1 MNPSIPAS
9 CWPEL
14 NFNQEKTFRRIAQT
28 TDMKPVEHSSAA
40 AITEGLKIVQ
50 YSPNSS
56 GDFEQ
61 VAGFIC
67 PEVEVANHQ
76 AWREIDRQ
84 IAGSR
89 EKVLAGRV
97 SCLHFYM
104 TVNLMDTG
112 LLARY
117 TGQSRWRVQLH
128 LLPFIFNRLPAYILQ
143 KYARLFKIS
152 PDDLIKGRLRLR
164 SSLYNHYYS

>member
-1 MNPSIPAS
+1 MDTSEHPSTAI
-9 CWPEL
+9 
-14 NFNQEKTFRRIAQT
+14 I
-28 TDMKPVEHSSAA
+28 TD
-40 AITEGLKIVQ
+40 GLKIVH
-50 YSPNSS
+50 YSLNSS
-56 GDFEQ
+56 GAYEQ

-89 EKVLAGRV
+89 EKVRAGRV

-104 TVNLMDTG
+104 TVNLMDIG

-117 TGQSRWRVQLH
+117 TGQSRWKVRLH
-128 LLPFIFNRLPAYILQ
+128 MFPFIFSRLSCNILQ
-143 KYARLFKIS
+143 IYAQLFKIF
-152 PDDLIKGRLRLR
+152 PDDLIKGRLLLR
-164 SSLYNHYYS
+164 PSLNNLEGPVTK